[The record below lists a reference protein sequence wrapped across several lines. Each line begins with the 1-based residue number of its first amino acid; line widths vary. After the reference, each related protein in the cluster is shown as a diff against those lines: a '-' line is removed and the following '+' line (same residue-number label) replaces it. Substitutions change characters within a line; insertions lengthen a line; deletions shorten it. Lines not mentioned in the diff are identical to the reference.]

1 MIKVNNSFSLV
12 RSSEISRSY
21 ADSVYLLAVWAFSEI
36 SKEVILQFVPGSVEV
51 AGVVLMLLWQ
61 EICMMQ
67 EPYLVDSTFI
77 YDMGLSY
84 VSDISN
90 EVVLPT
96 DSVVAVN
103 L

>member
-1 MIKVNNSFSLV
+1 MTK
-12 RSSEISRSY
+12 
-21 ADSVYLLAVWAFSEI
+21 
-36 SKEVILQFVPGSVEV
+36 
-51 AGVVLMLLWQ
+51 
-61 EICMMQ
+61 